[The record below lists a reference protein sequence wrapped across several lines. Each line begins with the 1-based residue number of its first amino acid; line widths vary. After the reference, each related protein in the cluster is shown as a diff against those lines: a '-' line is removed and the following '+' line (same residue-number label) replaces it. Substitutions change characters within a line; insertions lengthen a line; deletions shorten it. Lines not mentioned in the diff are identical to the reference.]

1 MRSYT
6 TCFCGWRK
14 ITTRQQHHHTLV
26 VNWSKPMWWHLCF
39 VRRLWHGIRWSWNY
53 IHTFWK
59 WLVHCIINGTPWCI
73 MKCGGIPR
81 DSLWLVHYIMKVK
94 IADSPW
100 LVHYIMSG
108 AASLGLHSD
117 WCITLWMWRLHP
129 DWCITLWMWQLPWG
143 FTLVGALHYE
153 CGSFTGTS
161 PWLVHYIMNVEASVG
176 LHPDCC
182 ITLWMWQLP
191 WGFTLIAAL
200 HYECGGFPGTS
211 PWFVHYIMNVAA
223 SVGLHPDWCI
233 KLWMWQ
239 LPWGFT
245 LIGAL
250 HYECGSFPGTSP
262 WLVHYIMNVAASL
275 GLHPDWCITLWMWLV
290 SCCYR
295 SVCWCTWPTTH
306 TQRRRCCI
314 WNGWC
319 WMCTNSLS
327 VFQCAAISCAGSS
340 ELLVV
345 TSRWKRLKSL

>member
-100 LVHYIMSG
+100 LVHYIMNV
-108 AASLGLHSD
+108 AASLG
-117 WCITLWMWRLHP
+117 LHP

-223 SVGLHPDWCI
+223 SLGLHPDWCI
-233 KLWMWQ
+233 TLWMWQ

-250 HYECGSFPGTSP
+250 HYECGSFPGASP
-262 WLVHYIMNVAASL
+262 WLVHYIMNVIGVLLLQISMLVHLTDNTYTEAQV
-275 GLHPDWCITLWMWLV
+275 LHMERVVLDVHKFFV
-290 SCCYR
+290 SIP
-295 SVCWCTWPTTH
+295 VCSDFLC
-306 TQRRRCCI
+306 RFIR
-314 WNGWC
+314 
-319 WMCTNSLS
+319 
-327 VFQCAAISCAGSS
+327 
-340 ELLVV
+340 VV
-345 TSRWKRLKSL
+345 GGDLKVKKIEVTVGF